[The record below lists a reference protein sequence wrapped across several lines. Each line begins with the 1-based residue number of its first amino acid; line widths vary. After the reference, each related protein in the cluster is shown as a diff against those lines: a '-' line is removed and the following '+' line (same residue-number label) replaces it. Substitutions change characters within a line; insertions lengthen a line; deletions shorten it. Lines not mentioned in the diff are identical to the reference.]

1 MPDNPAPKFH
11 IRHCFDQRGGEE
23 DCTRQKNWHSFLY
36 THYCLGFVYSNVQQF
51 GEVQVNSPLH
61 PAYEV
66 VADQENMV
74 DFCAICLF

>member
-11 IRHCFDQRGGEE
+11 VRHWGEE
-23 DCTRQKNWHSFLY
+23 DFTRQKNWHSFLY
-36 THYCLGFVYSNVQQF
+36 THCCLGFVYSNVQQL

-66 VADQENMV
+66 VVDQKKSWWNFAPYVCSKM
-74 DFCAICLF
+74 FR